1 MCQKLLCRTIRRA
14 FDRALGD
21 QNESKCAERITL
33 DQCRCALNFLG
44 CSQNLL
50 QTENLSDI
58 VKSHR
63 DMSKTNNRSAAS
75 SEITID
81 FEEFCVLTSYLT
93 ILQEEI
99 SESGC
104 VSPIKGTNLPPPPIF
119 LTNTPGEYC
128 AAGIPAIY
136 RLSVSNLSLKFLCR
150 MDAPSFDCADGAG
163 GADHSITERY
173 ASRQWNFIANSSGA
187 PWQQTLKQD
196 NKDSYPHRGALDQFL
211 NINCRSANESE

>member
-1 MCQKLLCRTIRRA
+1 M
-14 FDRALGD
+14 GD
-21 QNESKCAERITL
+21 QSENPAVERITL

-50 QTENLSDI
+50 QIENLSDI

-63 DMSKTNNRSAAS
+63 DMSNSNNRNATN

-93 ILQEEI
+93 ILQDEI

-119 LTNTPGEYC
+119 LTNTPG
-128 AAGIPAIY
+128 
-136 RLSVSNLSLKFLCR
+136 
-150 MDAPSFDCADGAG
+150 
-163 GADHSITERY
+163 
-173 ASRQWNFIANSSGA
+173 
-187 PWQQTLKQD
+187 
-196 NKDSYPHRGALDQFL
+196 
-211 NINCRSANESE
+211 

>member
-1 MCQKLLCRTIRRA
+1 MSHFSCRTIRRA

-21 QNESKCAERITL
+21 PSKNGAGERINME
-33 DQCRCALNFLG
+33 QCRCALNFLG

-50 QTENLSDI
+50 QIENLSDI

-75 SEITID
+75 AEISID

-119 LTNTPGEYC
+119 LSNAPGW
-128 AAGIPAIY
+128 
-136 RLSVSNLSLKFLCR
+136 L
-150 MDAPSFDCADGAG
+150 PSF
-163 GADHSITERY
+163 TPRTV
-173 ASRQWNFIANSSGA
+173 FV
-187 PWQQTLKQD
+187 
-196 NKDSYPHRGALDQFL
+196 
-211 NINCRSANESE
+211 SEQI

>member
-1 MCQKLLCRTIRRA
+1 MSYFRTIRRA

-21 QNESKCAERITL
+21 QTENTSTERITL
-33 DQCRCALNFLG
+33 DKCKQALNFLG

-50 QTENLSDI
+50 QIENLSDI

-63 DMSKTNNRSAAS
+63 DLSKTNNRSAAN

-119 LTNTPGEYC
+119 LTNTPGK
-128 AAGIPAIY
+128 
-136 RLSVSNLSLKFLCR
+136 R
-150 MDAPSFDCADGAG
+150 
-163 GADHSITERY
+163 
-173 ASRQWNFIANSSGA
+173 
-187 PWQQTLKQD
+187 
-196 NKDSYPHRGALDQFL
+196 
-211 NINCRSANESE
+211 

>member
-1 MCQKLLCRTIRRA
+1 MLNFVNFRTIRRA

-21 QNESKCAERITL
+21 KPNNGQVERITL
-33 DQCRCALNFLG
+33 EQCRCALNFLG

-50 QTENLSDI
+50 QIENLSDI

-63 DMSKTNNRSAAS
+63 DMSKTNNRNAAS
-75 SEITID
+75 AEISID

-119 LTNTPGEYC
+119 LTNTPG
-128 AAGIPAIY
+128 
-136 RLSVSNLSLKFLCR
+136 
-150 MDAPSFDCADGAG
+150 
-163 GADHSITERY
+163 
-173 ASRQWNFIANSSGA
+173 
-187 PWQQTLKQD
+187 
-196 NKDSYPHRGALDQFL
+196 SYQHAQ
-211 NINCRSANESE
+211 I

>member
-1 MCQKLLCRTIRRA
+1 MLERRQSQANYGSFSSAFHRTIRRA

-21 QNESKCAERITL
+21 PTKNGAGERINME
-33 DQCRCALNFLG
+33 QCRCALNFLG

-50 QTENLSDI
+50 QIENLSDI

-63 DMSKTNNRSAAS
+63 DMSKTNNRSAANA
-75 SEITID
+75 EISID

-119 LTNTPGEYC
+119 LSNAPGKW
-128 AAGIPAIY
+128 
-136 RLSVSNLSLKFLCR
+136 SLKIKKYHLF
-150 MDAPSFDCADGAG
+150 A
-163 GADHSITERY
+163 
-173 ASRQWNFIANSSGA
+173 
-187 PWQQTLKQD
+187 
-196 NKDSYPHRGALDQFL
+196 
-211 NINCRSANESE
+211 